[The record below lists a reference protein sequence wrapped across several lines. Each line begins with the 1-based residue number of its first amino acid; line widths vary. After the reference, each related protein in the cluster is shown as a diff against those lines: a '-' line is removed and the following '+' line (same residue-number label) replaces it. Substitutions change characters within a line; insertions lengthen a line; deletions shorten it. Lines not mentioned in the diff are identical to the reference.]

1 MTLPATSASWAWTL
15 RRRSACGRR
24 PLKRLA
30 FVLLLAGFGL
40 VAIIVAQLARLEP
53 PPRATDSAVG
63 IVLDVRGP
71 DLARVAS
78 FVLRTA
84 DGQQLTFEVEAL
96 ALDRSGKP
104 APHLREH
111 LASGEPI
118 EVDYYRDDCCDRL
131 VAVRYRDAP

>member
-1 MTLPATSASWAWTL
+1 M
-15 RRRSACGRR
+15 
-24 PLKRLA
+24 
-30 FVLLLAGFGL
+30 
-40 VAIIVAQLARLEP
+40 
-53 PPRATDSAVG
+53 
-63 IVLDVRGP
+63 RGP

-96 ALDRSGKP
+96 ARCSRRCGAGLPLRS
-104 APHLREH
+104 R
-111 LASGEPI
+111 ASGEPI